1 MGDPRFEVGAPYNVG
16 TCKAG
21 GVCSRS
27 ALLCFQGPTVILID
41 RLVLFPSI
49 WPDLRRVQQ

>member
-27 ALLCFQGPTVILID
+27 ALLCIQGPTVILID

>member
-27 ALLCFQGPTVILID
+27 ALLSTVMLID